1 MHANPLILLVS
12 NLYNILIQVNRS
24 KHSINET
31 QVLEQRVFS
40 FGIKEQLLV
49 RLQNV
54 DYVEQKSAPALQRR
68 LFIACYNYMLR
79 DI

>member
-49 RLQNV
+49 RLQN
-54 DYVEQKSAPALQRR
+54 EQKSAPALQWR